1 MARSKLNRKSA
12 EGFARGIGED
22 LREEIDIQFNDLIRE
37 VISDLTFGVKGSKGT
52 KGTPVSPVLTG
63 FFASSW
69 KASLSP
75 LAGTEDRKAPWSNLL
90 APKTYKLAPGKEAIV
105 KIRHYI
111 PKKFK
116 FPIDQSVFVGNT
128 AKYTDYALASPKSR
142 FIEYA
147 AGGALDALINR
158 KLTDRRPNIN
168 VAGQDI

>member
-1 MARSKLNRKSA
+1 MARSKLNRKDA
-12 EGFARGIGED
+12 KGFANGIGED
-22 LREEIDIQFNDLIRE
+22 LREEIDIQFNELIRE
-37 VISDLTFGVKGSKGT
+37 VISDLTFGVGGSKGSVT
-52 KGTPVSPVLTG
+52 RSVSPVLTG

-75 LAGTEDRKAPWSNLL
+75 LTGTEERKAPWSTLL
-90 APKTYKLAPGKEAIV
+90 QSGKYKLAPGKKPIV

-116 FPIDQSVFVGNT
+116 FPVDQSVFVGNT
-128 AKYTDYALASPKSR
+128 AKYTDYALASPKSS

-158 KLTDRRPNIN
+158 KFTDRRPNIN